1 VTAHYDLGAIR
12 TSPQPHHNLV
22 NHGTRDLCP
31 SWTCCRHCQWTREGK
46 TRCNRYLTPTPFSKV
61 LLLTLSTVEI
71 VSEKS
76 ALIDGPKDGAS
87 RQVIQ
92 LSHLQLL
99 PVVMPKF
106 PRGAR
111 SSTVAKKL
119 ASSDIEKKFEA
130 SRLAKK
136 AAVREKRANL
146 SDFDRFKVQRL
157 KKQVCYFVFVG
168 GFTNLGLERFRGEEG
183 GC

>member
-1 VTAHYDLGAIR
+1 
-12 TSPQPHHNLV
+12 
-22 NHGTRDLCP
+22 
-31 SWTCCRHCQWTREGK
+31 
-46 TRCNRYLTPTPFSKV
+46 
-61 LLLTLSTVEI
+61 
-71 VSEKS
+71 
-76 ALIDGPKDGAS
+76 LIDGPKDGAS

-92 LSHLQLL
+92 LSHLYLL
-99 PVVMPKF
+99 PVVIPKF

-119 ASSDIEKKFEA
+119 AASDIEKKFEA

-157 KKQVCYFVFVG
+157 KKQVCHLFVFCLLTWV
-168 GFTNLGLERFRGEEG
+168 
-183 GC
+183 

>member
-1 VTAHYDLGAIR
+1 M
-12 TSPQPHHNLV
+12 
-22 NHGTRDLCP
+22 
-31 SWTCCRHCQWTREGK
+31 
-46 TRCNRYLTPTPFSKV
+46 
-61 LLLTLSTVEI
+61 EI

-92 LSHLQLL
+92 LSHLHLL
-99 PVVMPKF
+99 PVVIPKF

-119 ASSDIEKKFEA
+119 ASSDIEKKFEG

-136 AAVREKRANL
+136 SAVRDKRASL

-157 KKQVCYFVFVG
+157 KKQVCYRY
-168 GFTNLGLERFRGEEG
+168 LGLLTWV
-183 GC
+183 